1 MQSEITLLK
10 RPRIKEVGR
19 NKSVRAVARTGVS
32 GRHPQIRR
40 KRHLALRAWMV
51 LFQPTL
57 ELAIVDSMPMV
68 TILSRFVY
76 KDESLGRRVK
86 LDIQFPPGMEE
97 VDHAV

>member
-51 LFQPTL
+51 LFRPTS
-57 ELAIVDSMPMV
+57 ELTIAESMPMV
-68 TILSRFVY
+68 TILSRLVH
-76 KDESLGRRVK
+76 KNEKLGKAHKFRHPVPA
-86 LDIQFPPGMEE
+86 LHGGACP
-97 VDHAV
+97 